1 MISRGDVVWVDF
13 GQPRGSEPA
22 KVPALVLQEDW
33 LLAAEIKTVPPYHG
47 HRTRGW
53 RRFPGTWQE
62 DKVSRRGHRS
72 PLRRPGDLLANLR
85 HEVIALVEQYGARNP
100 RVFGSVAQGVDTPW
114 SDVDLLVTFPDS
126 AARLAYFDLVEEL
139 EALLTVEVDVV
150 DDVSTGRAAEQA
162 KREALAL

>member
-1 MISRGDVVWVDF
+1 M
-13 GQPRGSEPA
+13 
-22 KVPALVLQEDW
+22 
-33 LLAAEIKTVPPYHG
+33 
-47 HRTRGW
+47 
-53 RRFPGTWQE
+53 
-62 DKVSRRGHRS
+62 
-72 PLRRPGDLLANLR
+72 
-85 HEVIALVEQYGARNP
+85 IALVEQYGARNP